1 MSDSLRPHDCSLPGS
16 SVHGILQ
23 ARILWSLTLT
33 PGGWCQNWITEYLVD
48 VWRVGKL
55 VGVGGKLY
63 TFGVRSVV
71 SRESFKKTER
81 CKISFSMEMA
91 GGDGGIKYMWMYRWP
106 TNTWKNGQHHSL
118 LEKCKSKLQWGI
130 TSPWSE
136 NHHQKTTNNKCW
148 RGCEEKGT
156 LLHCW
161 WECKLMW
168 PLWRMVWRLYLK
180 TRNKTTIWPNSGKES
195 ARQCRR
201 RRRCKFNPW
210 VRKIP

>member
-118 LEKCKSKLQWGI
+118 LEKCKSKLQWGTI
-130 TSPWSE
+130 SCQSE
-136 NHHQKTTNNKCW
+136 W
-148 RGCEEKGT
+148 
-156 LLHCW
+156 LLSKSLQAINAGEGVEQREPSYTVGGNANWCGHYEGW
-161 WECKLMW
+161 
-168 PLWRMVWRLYLK
+168 YGGY
-180 TRNKTTIWPNSGKES
+180 I
-195 ARQCRR
+195 
-201 RRRCKFNPW
+201 
-210 VRKIP
+210 